1 MPDFKLFIVAGEPS
15 GDIHA
20 AGLVREL
27 IKREAPRKITL
38 LGTGGAALAELGQKQ
53 TATVSELAVIGFVE
67 AIKKLPFFLRLAK
80 RLEAQIAQERPD
92 VVLLID
98 YTSFNL
104 RFARKIKKYNI
115 PVIQF
120 TAPQVWIWHYSRV
133 KTLAAYFDRVLC
145 LLPFE
150 EDLLKKEGVNAVYI
164 GHPAADTLIIT
175 SSDRGSFCK
184 RFNLSEDKPL
194 IAIAPGSRL
203 REINYLMPV
212 IVAAATALKA
222 KGFEANFILA
232 KANSVSRQL
241 IESYIPRELDIT
253 VVEGDTPTVFKYAD
267 LIWICSGTATLEAG
281 ILGTPMIILYKAPKL
296 DVLII
301 KALTKLRLI
310 ALPNIILGSEVVPE
324 VKDNICTSKNLEEKT
339 IEALNKGDDYRR
351 ALSPLKDMFAGR
363 SPFKNGAEEVLKVIK
378 SCGKQE

>member
-212 IVAAATALKA
+212 IVAAAAALKA